1 MSLSTHSND
10 VILPEAQF
18 IVIVSLKVQQ
28 SLRPSPS
35 VARHHKK
42 VFMISLVALH
52 GVVRSQVL
60 QRQGGRGLLRMNGGF
75 YTECYDIMVSQ
86 YYI

>member
-1 MSLSTHSND
+1 MLVCIMTHSDD

-18 IVIVSLKVQQ
+18 IVIVSLKVKQ
-28 SLRPSPS
+28 SLCPSPP

-52 GVVRSQVL
+52 GVVRSQFL
-60 QRQGGRGLLRMNGGF
+60 
-75 YTECYDIMVSQ
+75 
-86 YYI
+86 